1 MVTAVLLLLLP
12 AVFSLSVYRLY
23 QLPRALRVGAIR
35 VNPRHRLLAALALG
49 FIYAVSAAYTAF
61 VLFTAVRAIW
71 TPPRTIQEFFS
82 IAYVGAAY
90 PFVCLAFEWVLY
102 YAVTPRATAQ
112 TKQFNGL

>member
-1 MVTAVLLLLLP
+1 MLTAVLLLLLP
-12 AVFSLSVYRLY
+12 AVLSLSVYRLY
-23 QLPRALRVGAIR
+23 QLPRAF
-35 VNPRHRLLAALALG
+35 ALALG